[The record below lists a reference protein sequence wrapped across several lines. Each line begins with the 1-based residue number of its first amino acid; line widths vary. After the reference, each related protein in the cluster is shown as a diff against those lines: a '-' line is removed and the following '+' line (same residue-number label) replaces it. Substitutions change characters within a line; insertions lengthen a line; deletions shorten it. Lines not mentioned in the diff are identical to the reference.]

1 MKYILGTAQFG
12 LNYGVSNTSGK
23 IQHDDIQKILKYATD
38 AGVQYLDTANIYGES
53 ETKIGTFSE
62 LSDNFNII
70 TKTATFKEKVRTNK
84 KVKLIEDEF
93 LKSLTKLGRQNV
105 YALLIHDPRLILSED
120 GAEVFN
126 ALNKLKNL
134 GLVEKIGVS
143 VYTFD
148 ELEEILSLY
157 SIDIV
162 QFPLNVFNQSFGK
175 SKYLKELKK
184 KGIELH
190 ARSIFLQGL
199 LLMSS
204 DKLNFYF
211 NPIKKKYTEYEKML
225 SNEKITKLQG
235 ALNYIKQF
243 NELDGIVFGVQ
254 NHTELKEIIEAL
266 NLKTISLPFKDFAIE
281 DESFNNP
288 SNWKLK

>member
-23 IQHDDIQKILKYATD
+23 IKRDEIQKILKYAID

-62 LSDNFNII
+62 LSNNFNII
-70 TKTATFKEKVRTNK
+70 TKTTTFREKIKTNK
-84 KVKLIEDEF
+84 KVKLIHDEF
-93 LKSLTKLGRQNV
+93 LKSLTKLSRQNV
-105 YALLIHDPRLILSED
+105 YALLIHDPMLILSED

-143 VYTFD
+143 VYTFN

-162 QFPLNVFNQSFGK
+162 QFPLNVFNQSFGN

>member
-23 IQHDDIQKILKYATD
+23 IKRDEIQKILKYAID

-70 TKTATFKEKVRTNK
+70 TKTTNFREKIKTNK
-84 KVKLIEDEF
+84 KVKLIHDEF
-93 LKSLTKLGRQNV
+93 LKSLTKLSRQNV
-105 YALLIHDPRLILSED
+105 YALLIHDPMLILSED

-143 VYTFD
+143 VYTFN

-162 QFPLNVFNQSFGK
+162 QFPLNVFNQSFGN

>member
-23 IQHDDIQKILKYATD
+23 IKRDEIQKILKYAID

-70 TKTATFKEKVRTNK
+70 TKTTTFREKIKTNK
-84 KVKLIEDEF
+84 KVKLIHDEF
-93 LKSLTKLGRQNV
+93 LKSLTKLSRQNV
-105 YALLIHDPRLILSED
+105 YALLIHDPMLILSED

-143 VYTFD
+143 VYTFN

-162 QFPLNVFNQSFGK
+162 QFPLNVFNQSFGN

>member
-23 IQHDDIQKILKYATD
+23 IKRDDIQKILKYAID

-70 TKTATFKEKVRTNK
+70 TKTTTFREKIKTNK
-84 KVKLIEDEF
+84 KVKLIQDEF
-93 LKSLTKLGRQNV
+93 LKSLTKLSRQNV
-105 YALLIHDPRLILSED
+105 YALLIHDPMLILSED

-126 ALNKLKNL
+126 ALNKLKNI

-143 VYTFD
+143 VYTLN

-162 QFPLNVFNQSFGK
+162 QFPLNVFNQSFGN

-235 ALNYIKQF
+235 ALNYIKHF